1 MVRKRDFTDR
11 FLKSIKPAESG
22 KRIVIYDAQI
32 PGFGIRV
39 MDHCT
44 DDNKGAFVLITRFP
58 GSSNPAP
65 RRIGDYPAMTLAKA
79 REIAREWREDIRRGI
94 DPKEKEAA
102 RLRELERVR
111 ADTMRAAFE
120 TYDQEK
126 LSKLR
131 TGRAVAAAVR
141 TYAFPSLADRPMKE
155 IKRREVLDML
165 KGIAKTYP
173 IAANRVSAYVKT
185 FFLWAVNEELI
196 DDSPAASIKRP
207 SKENERDRVLN
218 DWEIRAIWRACGE
231 LGVFGLAFRFM
242 LATGQRRT
250 EVGGMTWG
258 EIDRKHAVWTLEK
271 DRTKAERAHLVPL
284 SPLALSILEE
294 CPKIGDYVFSTGRS
308 GRGKLA
314 VDATPVPISG
324 WGKAKEHLDVL
335 ALKHV
340 REFAERDGYEALE
353 AFSGWRLHDLR
364 RTAATHMGK
373 LGVERLVVGKVLNH
387 AEPGVTGKYDRH
399 HYSVEKRQALER
411 WADRPQLIV
420 EGTDGGNVV
429 KFPARGKL
437 N

>member
-1 MVRKRDFTDR
+1 MVTKRDFTDR
-11 FLKSIKPAESG
+11 FLKSIKPAEKG
-22 KRIVIYDAQI
+22 KRVVIYDAQI
-32 PGFGIRV
+32 PGFGIRIT
-39 MDHCT
+39 DHCT

-102 RLRELERVR
+102 RRREQERLR
-111 ADTMRAAFE
+111 ADTFRAAFE
-120 TYDQEK
+120 TYAEEK

-131 TGRAVAAAVR
+131 TGNAVAAAVK
-141 TYAFPSLADRPMKE
+141 TYAFPGLADRPMKE

-165 KGIAKTYP
+165 KGIAKSYP

-196 DDSPAASIKRP
+196 EDLPAATIKRP
-207 SKENERDRVLN
+207 SKENERDRVLK

-231 LGVFGLAFRFM
+231 LGAFGRAFRFM

-250 EVGGMTWG
+250 EVGEMTWS
-258 EIDRKHAVWTLEK
+258 EIDRKRAVWTLEK
-271 DRTKAERAHLVPL
+271 DRTKAERAHLLPL

-308 GRGKLA
+308 GRGRLA
-314 VDATPVPISG
+314 VDARPVPISG
-324 WGKAKEHLDVL
+324 WGKAKEHLDAL
-335 ALKHV
+335 ALKHA
-340 REFAERDGYEALE
+340 RALAEQEGDETAE
-353 AFSGWRLHDLR
+353 AFPDWRLHDLR

-387 AEPGVTGKYDRH
+387 AEPGVTRKYDRH
-399 HYSVEKRQALER
+399 DYFAEKRRALDL
-411 WADRPQLIV
+411 WAARLEAIV
-420 EGTDGGNVV
+420 DGTDGGNVV
-429 KFPARGKL
+429 QLATARG
-437 N
+437 